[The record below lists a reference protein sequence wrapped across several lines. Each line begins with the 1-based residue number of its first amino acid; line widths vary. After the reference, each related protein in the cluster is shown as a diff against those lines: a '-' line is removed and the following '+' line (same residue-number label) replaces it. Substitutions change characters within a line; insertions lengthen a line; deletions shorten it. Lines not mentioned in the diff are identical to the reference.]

1 MKVKKLIEL
10 LKKED
15 PDADVGVWLA
25 GTDGWEIVDIGVGDA
40 IIGHKPSGQK
50 EFVLLPVEIPDEL
63 LDWDDGNNQETELD
77 RKNRPIYEA

>member
-15 PDADVGVWLA
+15 PNADVGVWLA

-40 IIGHKPSGQK
+40 IIGNKPSGEK
-50 EFVLLPVEIPDEL
+50 EFVLLPVKIPDEL
-63 LDWDDGNNQETELD
+63 LDWDDGSDQETELD
-77 RKNRPIYEA
+77 KDNRPICEA